1 MLMVSFRCTL
11 NVECSSAF
19 MMDMYESLRSV
30 YLPTSAIITKSN
42 SLSWLMVMKGT
53 LERLLIMKASVCAQP
68 DIISFHRF
76 IKN

>member
-1 MLMVSFRCTL
+1 MLTVSFWCTL
-11 NVECSSAF
+11 NAECSSAF

-53 LERLLIMKASVCAQP
+53 LERLLIMKASVCAHP
-68 DIISFHRF
+68 DIISFHCF